1 MKTLTHDELEDIKAR
16 ALEMADVPFPD
27 LEIELEDLDLSAP
40 APAGITAGVTADTHA
55 GLTVAGKSQK
65 ITIRI
70 PTRVLAAFR
79 AQAAKT
85 GVPYQRLM
93 NRALRSATLSWV

>member
-1 MKTLTHDELEDIKAR
+1 MTTLTHDELEDIKAR
-16 ALEMADVPFPD
+16 ALEMADAPFPD

-40 APAGITAGVTADTHA
+40 APAGITADTHA